1 MLLFPIRIKIA
12 HRSYLWN
19 NHDKTTGKGQTQANC
34 TEGFIRKNTLESSGE
49 THIHYCC
56 HENNFAY
63 VNVQRN
69 ETESPI
75 CMP

>member
-1 MLLFPIRIKIA
+1 MIKRQEKVKPKPIV
-12 HRSYLWN
+12 L
-19 NHDKTTGKGQTQANC
+19 
-34 TEGFIRKNTLESSGE
+34 GFIRKNTLERSRE